1 MDFTE
6 KELQEAVSNE
16 NETEE
21 LRKNFKSWHQT
32 FTGTDSQYFN
42 EFSDWVNKFKKYNV
56 NLYYADF
63 SENPTKKNCSKQ

>member
-6 KELQEAVSNE
+6 KELQEAIRNE

-21 LRKNFKSWHQT
+21 LRKDFKNWHQT
-32 FTGTDSQYFN
+32 FTGTDSHYFN

-63 SENPTKKNCSKQ
+63 SENPTKKNSSNK